1 MKNVLKVSFFA
12 LALGLF
18 AASCN
23 NASTTSGDTTNVAID
38 SPVAAPVDTNTVA
51 PIDTNA
57 IAPVDTTTAAPAP
70 AAH

>member
-23 NASTTSGDTTNVAID
+23 NATKEGGDSTAID
-38 SPVAAPVDTNTVA
+38 SPAVETPVAPVDSPAVV
-51 PIDTNA
+51 
-57 IAPVDTTTAAPAP
+57 APVDSLPVVDSPATK
-70 AAH
+70 

>member
-1 MKNVLKVSFFA
+1 MKNVLKASFFA

-23 NASTTSGDTTNVAID
+23 NASKPAED
-38 SPVAAPVDTNTVA
+38 STAVA
-51 PIDTNA
+51 PIDSAAVTPVPVDTA
-57 IAPVDTTTAAPAP
+57 AVVDTTTVVDSAAAPAP